1 MRRRSRCACG
11 RGPSCSSITSAS
23 SRRRCRSYKLPS
35 GKHVIEL
42 VNEGKNR
49 REKIEVNLKPGEEQ
63 EIKRDWD
70 K

>member
-1 MRRRSRCACG
+1 VLVRPWAIVFVDHQRLKQT
-11 RGPSCSSITSAS
+11 PVQD
-23 SRRRCRSYKLPS
+23 YKLPS

-49 REKIEVNLKPGEEQ
+49 REKIDVNLKPGEEQ

>member
-1 MRRRSRCACG
+1 MRPWAIVFVDKQRLRQTPINDYS
-11 RGPSCSSITSAS
+11 
-23 SRRRCRSYKLPS
+23 LPS

-49 REKIEVNLKPGEEQ
+49 REKIEVTLKPGEEQ